1 MKNIRVLI
9 VDDHILIR
17 EGLRKILSLEAEI
30 EVIAEAADGQEAI
43 DLARK
48 LSPDVILLDIN
59 MPKVN
64 GITACRII
72 KEENPQIGII
82 ALTIHDQQ
90 EYLFEMI
97 RSGIS
102 GYTLKDVCP
111 EQLIKTIHGV
121 ADGQS
126 FLPPS
131 MTSKVFKEFSR
142 ISEQPE
148 QTEHEF
154 KPGLTERETE
164 ILQELAHGK
173 TNKEIAIRLVIS
185 EKTVKNHLT
194 NIFQKLNVSDRT
206 QAALLAIKHDLVKL

>member
-1 MKNIRVLI
+1 MKKIRVLI

-17 EGLRKILSLEAEI
+17 EGLRKILSMETNI
-30 EVIAEAADGQEAI
+30 EVIGEAADGQEAI
-43 DLARK
+43 ELARQ
-48 LSPDVILLDIN
+48 LEVDVMLLDIN
-59 MPKVN
+59 MPRIN
-64 GITACRII
+64 GITACKII
-72 KEENPQIGII
+72 KEENPSIGII

-111 EQLIKTIHGV
+111 EQLIKTIIGV

-131 MTSKVFKEFSR
+131 LTAKVFKEFSR

-148 QTEHEF
+148 QPEQEF
-154 KPGLTERETE
+154 NPGLTERETE
-164 ILQELAHGK
+164 ILQELANGK
-173 TNKEIAIRLVIS
+173 TNKEIALRLVIS

-206 QAALLAIKHDLVKL
+206 QAALIAIKNDLVKL